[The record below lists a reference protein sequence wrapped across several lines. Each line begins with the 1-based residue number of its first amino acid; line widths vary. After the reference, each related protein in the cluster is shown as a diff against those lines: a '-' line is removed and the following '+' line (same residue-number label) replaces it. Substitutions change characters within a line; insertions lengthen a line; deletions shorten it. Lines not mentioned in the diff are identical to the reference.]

1 MMLLV
6 FLLLQIFFLSVF
18 FFLDMLMWTDF
29 HLLKYDR
36 QGRAPLERVGVH
48 FRLMEGVFI
57 S

>member
-6 FLLLQIFFLSVF
+6 FLLLQIFFLSL

-36 QGRAPLERVGVH
+36 QGRAPVERVGVH
-48 FRLMEGVFI
+48 FRLMEDVFI